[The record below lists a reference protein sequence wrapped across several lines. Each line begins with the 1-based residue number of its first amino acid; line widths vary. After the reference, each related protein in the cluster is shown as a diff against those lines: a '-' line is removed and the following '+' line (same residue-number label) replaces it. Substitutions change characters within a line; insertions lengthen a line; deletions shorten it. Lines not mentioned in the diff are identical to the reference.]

1 MKKIIL
7 GSVFL
12 VGGYLLIKNFLNKKS
27 NVKLEKAKFEPKQ
40 TGMQIDVN
48 GKTISIPLEQL
59 EENYQHLRTLEDNIE
74 FNRYGI
80 STRDFKKGMTPEVV
94 ANLKKNPMFQKL
106 NQFKPYQIDT
116 SALKNIDFSNN
127 PLAGLTQEQIELGIQ
142 KYRTGT
148 PILPS

>member
-27 NVKLEKAKFEPKQ
+27 NVKLEKAKFEPKE
-40 TGMQIDVN
+40 TGA
-48 GKTISIPLEQL
+48 IPLEQR
-59 EENYQHLRTLEDNIE
+59 EELYQHIRTLEDNIK

-127 PLAGLTQEQIELGIQ
+127 PLAGITQEQIELGIQ
-142 KYRTGT
+142 KYQTGT

>member
-27 NVKLEKAKFEPKQ
+27 DVKLEKAKFEPKQ
-40 TGMQIDVN
+40 TG
-48 GKTISIPLEQL
+48 IPLEQL
-59 EENYQHLRTLEDNIE
+59 EETYQHLRTLEDNIE

-80 STRDFKKGMTPEVV
+80 STKDFKKGMTPEVV

-106 NQFKPYQIDT
+106 NQIKPYQIDT

-127 PLAGLTQEQIELGIQ
+127 PLAGITQEQIELGIQ
-142 KYRTGT
+142 KYQTGT